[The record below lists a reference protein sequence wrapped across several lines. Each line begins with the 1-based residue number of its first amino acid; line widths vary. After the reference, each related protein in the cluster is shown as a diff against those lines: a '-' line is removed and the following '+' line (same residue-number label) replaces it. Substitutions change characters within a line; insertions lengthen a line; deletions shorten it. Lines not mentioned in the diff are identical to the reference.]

1 MLFEDFHSENFCEV
15 HICHGK
21 YVAKFCKKYPPSR
34 RSQKNKKKRG
44 KMANKLFTTGQKWN
58 MRFSSWRDLH

>member
-21 YVAKFCKKYPPSR
+21 YVDKFCKKHPPSEG
-34 RSQKNKKKRG
+34 SQKEQKKKIVE
-44 KMANKLFTTGQKWN
+44 KWPIN
-58 MRFSSWRDLH
+58 CSLLDKNGI